1 MPGHVPA
8 AYLAVQQQWSVDIDY
23 CTVCSSGVHKE
34 PGPIPA
40 VYLAIQQQWS
50 VDVDYCTVCSS
61 GVHREPWQYSSS
73 GPRTMIIVLCV
84 PVEYTKSQDPYLLR
98 TWQYSSSGPR
108 TLIALSPD
116 ARTVALAT
124 SSSVSV
130 YSVTSDDCIATFQ
143 DVFSGTV
150 VLETWEL
157 TVKHFV
163 WNRSDILGSSRRLA
177 VVVSGMNK
185 VTLCMAQLVLGWL
198 TNFRWVYYLG
208 L

>member
-1 MPGHVPA
+1 MCVPVEYTKSQDP
-8 AYLAVQQQWSVDIDY
+8 YLL
-23 CTVCSSGVHKE
+23 CTWPYSSSGLWTLIIVLCVPVE
-34 PGPIPA
+34 YTESQDP
-40 VYLAIQQQWS
+40 YLLR
-50 VDVDYCTVCSS
+50 T
-61 GVHREPWQYSSS
+61 WQYSSS

-163 WNRSDILGSSRRLA
+163 WNRSDILGSSRRLG

-185 VTLCMAQLVLGWL
+185 VTLCMA
-198 TNFRWVYYLG
+198 
-208 L
+208 